1 VIEKDCVFR
10 IIPKLLRY
18 KLLPKPYFANMKKLT
33 AILGIAVCL
42 ISFRSKGQESIVQEG
57 EFGVGIGAAHY
68 FGDLNTR
75 AKINRPKI
83 AAGIFFRKNFGNY
96 IAARV
101 VANFAQLGYSDIY
114 NTHNEF
120 MHTRN
125 LSFNTNVW
133 ELSLRGDFNFFRF
146 LPGDPNLNFTPYIS
160 LGVGVFSYDPYAYLQ
175 GQKYFLRPL
184 GTEGQGNSLYPDRAP
199 YSSMAV
205 CIPVG
210 VGFKY
215 AINDRFNIALEIT
228 HRFTT
233 TDYLDD
239 VSKTY
244 VDPAVFPPL
253 PDGSPSPAFLL
264 SDRSYELGPPIGIKG
279 RQRGIDTNKDQFV
292 TAMLYFT
299 VNLQSYKCPSAN

>member
-1 VIEKDCVFR
+1 
-10 IIPKLLRY
+10 
-18 KLLPKPYFANMKKLT
+18 MKKLSAVLIA
-33 AILGIAVCL
+33 AIFLCNTRVSA
-42 ISFRSKGQESIVQEG
+42 QEPIVQEG
-57 EFGVGIGAAHY
+57 EFGVGVGAAHY

-75 AKINRPKI
+75 ARVNRPKI
-83 AAGIFFRKNFGNY
+83 AAGFFFRKNFGNY

-120 MHTRN
+120 MHERN

-146 LPGDPNLNFTPYIS
+146 LPGDPDFNFTPYVS

-184 GTEGQGNSLYPDRAP
+184 GTEGQGSSLYPDRKP
-199 YSSMAV
+199 YGSMAL
-205 CIPVG
+205 CIPIG
-210 VGFKY
+210 VGIKY
-215 AINDRFNIALEIT
+215 ALNSKFNIGFEIT

-244 VDPAVFPPL
+244 VDPSVFPTL

-264 SDRSYELGPPIGIKG
+264 HDRSYELGTPIGVKG
-279 RQRGIDTNKDQFV
+279 RQRGIESNKDQFV
-292 TAMLYFT
+292 TAMIYFT
-299 VNLQSYKCPSAN
+299 FNLQSYKCPSAN

>member
-1 VIEKDCVFR
+1 
-10 IIPKLLRY
+10 
-18 KLLPKPYFANMKKLT
+18 MKRLT
-33 AILGIAVCL
+33 AVFLLATIFFITNIHA
-42 ISFRSKGQESIVQEG
+42 QEPVVQEG
-57 EFGVGIGAAHY
+57 EFGIGIGAAHY

-75 AKINRPKI
+75 ARLNRPKI

-96 IAARV
+96 IAARI
-101 VANFAQLGYSDIY
+101 VANYAQLGYSDIY
-114 NTHNEF
+114 NTQNDF
-120 MHTRN
+120 MLKRN

-146 LPGDPNLNFTPYIS
+146 LPGDPEFNFTPYVS
-160 LGVGVFSYDPYAYLQ
+160 LGLGVFSYDPYAYLQ

-184 GTEGQGNSLYPDRAP
+184 GTEGQGSSLYPDRKP
-199 YSSMAV
+199 YSSMAI
-205 CIPVG
+205 CFPVG
-210 VGFKY
+210 VGIKY
-215 AINDRFNIALEIT
+215 AFNERFNIGVEIT

-264 SDRSYELGPPIGIKG
+264 SDRSYELGTPIGIKG
-279 RQRGIDTNKDQFV
+279 RQRGVETNKDQFV
-292 TAMLYFT
+292 TAMIYFSF
-299 VNLQSYKCPSAN
+299 NLQSYKCPSAN